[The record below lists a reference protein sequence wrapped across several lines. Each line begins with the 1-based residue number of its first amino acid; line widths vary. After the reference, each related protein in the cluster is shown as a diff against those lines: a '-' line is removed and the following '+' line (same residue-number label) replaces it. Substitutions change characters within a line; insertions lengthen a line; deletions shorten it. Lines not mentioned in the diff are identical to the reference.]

1 MNKSLIRVFQVYVF
15 AYALLFASRPMS
27 DADFWFYLKTGE
39 YVFSTGGIPRNELWS
54 FTFPGVPYIAHGWL
68 AGVIFYAL
76 YQWVGLKFMIFL
88 FALLTAIAF
97 WIAFKRSYSHPFIAG
112 VAALVAVWAALPNIG
127 VRPRVFTIL
136 LTSIYLAVLGRYAR
150 GVKDRWIWVLIPLM
164 TFWVNVHGGFFIGLM
179 LIGLTAVGLV
189 LDYWAGILDE
199 PETLR
204 ARLRLLAIV
213 FVGCILAGL
222 LNPYGIKPYTA
233 PIALMRSSI
242 WQDLI
247 VDWMSPDFHL
257 PTTRPLLI
265 LILGTIAVFSLS
277 PKRPKP
283 SELLLVVATLY
294 STLKI
299 QRNAIVLVLVSAPL
313 FSNYFQ
319 IWLDSTRFGKYFS
332 LVREGKSDRRLA
344 LLLTVGLLLPLI
356 AFAYKLKQTVYSTP
370 TQQSLQ
376 VPVKAVEYLNQKG
389 ISGNTFTQP
398 NVWGG
403 YLIWAAPNNRVYI
416 DGRDAYP
423 DTFVKDFV
431 DIISGKVDWRAPFKE
446 RGVQV
451 VLVETK
457 KYLARELAESSEWEK
472 IYEDEMSVAF
482 KRRQF

>member
-1 MNKSLIRVFQVYVF
+1 MNKSLIKIFQVYVF
-15 AYALLFASRPMS
+15 VYAFLFASRPMT

-39 YVFSTGGIPRNELWS
+39 YVFTTGGIPRHELWS

-76 YQWVGLKFMIFL
+76 YQWVGLKFLIVL
-88 FALLTAIAF
+88 FAVLTAIAF
-97 WIAFKRSYSHPFIAG
+97 WIAFKRANAHPFVAG
-112 VAALVAVWAALPNIG
+112 TAALIAVWAALPNIG

-136 LTSIYLAVLGRYAR
+136 LTSIFLAVLGRFAN
-150 GVKDRWIWVLIPLM
+150 GVKDRWIWVFIPLM

-179 LIGLTAVGLV
+179 LIVLTGIGLV
-189 LDYWAGILDE
+189 IDYWAGVLDQ

-204 ARLRLLAIV
+204 PRLRILAIV

-233 PIALMRSSI
+233 PITLLRSSI

-257 PTTRPLLI
+257 PQTRPLLI
-265 LILGTIAVFSLS
+265 LILGTIAVMALS

-283 SELLLVVATLY
+283 SEALLFLTTLY

-299 QRNAIVLVLVSAPL
+299 QRNAIVLLLVSAPL

-319 IWLDSTRFGKYFS
+319 IWVDSTRFGKYFS
-332 LVREGKSDRRLA
+332 SAREGGADRRLA
-344 LLLTVGLLLPLI
+344 LLLSIGLLFPLL
-356 AFAYKLKQTVYSTP
+356 AFAYKLKRTVYATP
-370 TQQSLQ
+370 TQQSLR
-376 VPVKAVEYLNQKG
+376 VPVKAVEFLNQNG
-389 ISGNTFTQP
+389 IGGNTFTQP

-423 DTFVKDFV
+423 DTFVKNFV
-431 DIISGKVDWRAPFKE
+431 DIISGRVDWRGPFNE
-446 RGVQV
+446 RGVQL
-451 VLVETK
+451 VLLEQRTF
-457 KYLARELAESSEWEK
+457 LGRQLAESPEWEK
-472 IYEDEMSVAF
+472 IYEDDMSLVY
-482 KRRQF
+482 KRR

>member
-1 MNKSLIRVFQVYVF
+1 MNKSLIKVFQVYVF
-15 AYALLFASRPMS
+15 VYAFLFASREIN

-39 YVFSTGGIPRNELWS
+39 YILSTGTIPRNELWS

-68 AGVIFYAL
+68 SGVILYAL
-76 YQWVGLKFMIFL
+76 YYWVGPKFMIFL
-88 FALLTAIAF
+88 FALLIAIAF
-97 WIAFKRSYSHPFIAG
+97 WIAFKRANSHPFIAG
-112 VAALVAVWAALPNIG
+112 IITLIAVWSAMPNIG

-136 LTSIYLAVLGRYAR
+136 LTSIFLLVLGRFAR
-150 GVKDRWIWVLIPLM
+150 GFKDRWIWMLIPLM
-164 TFWVNVHGGFFIGLM
+164 TIWVNIHGGFFIGLM

-189 LDYWAGILDE
+189 LDYWARVLDE

-204 ARLRLLAIV
+204 SRLRLLAMV
-213 FVGCILAGL
+213 FVGCIIAGL
-222 LNPYGIKPYTA
+222 LNPYGIRPYTA
-233 PIALMRSSI
+233 PITLIGSSL

-247 VDWMSPDFHL
+247 VDWLSPNFHL

-265 LILGTIAVFSLS
+265 LMLGTITVFALS

-283 SELLLVVATLY
+283 SEVLLFVTTLY

-299 QRNAIVLVLVSAPL
+299 QRNAVVFVLVSVPL
-313 FSNYFQ
+313 FSNYLQ

-332 LVREGKSDRRLA
+332 LNRESQPDRRFA
-344 LLLTVGLLLPLI
+344 LLLIVGFLLPVL
-356 AFAYKLKQTVYSTP
+356 AFAFKLKSTVYATP

-376 VPVKAVEYLNQKG
+376 VPVKAVEYLNQNG
-389 ISGNTFTQP
+389 IHGNTFTQP

-431 DIISGKVDWRAPFKE
+431 DIITGKVDWRAPFKE
-446 RGVQV
+446 RGVQI
-451 VLVETK
+451 VLLEPKT
-457 KYLARELAESSEWEK
+457 YLARQLEESPEWEK

-482 KRRQF
+482 RRR